1 MSFLPKLKKAA
12 KAALPYAIL
21 ALPLVLMD
29 LFIRVLTGF
38 VNYFH
43 WLMLLPSILFSV
55 LWIGLIVTVTTNLR
69 HTIGRIVY
77 AVIFGLF
84 FIVFFANA
92 IYFPYTGFFF
102 SVKLLSMA
110 GEGSSYVWSTLINT
124 NPLIYV
130 YCLLVLAS
138 AVLAFLK
145 FPKKKQWDTKPL
157 LLAVVIFLLAHSI
170 TPFLYG
176 KAYDTLRW
184 DAWRNPRNIYNNYN
198 DSNKSIKI
206 SGFFEY
212 CIRDIHKTLFAQ
224 APVRTPEESDI
235 LDDVHKDTSIHQ
247 ANDYTGLLAGK
258 NVIFLQL
265 EGMDSWLITPEDTP
279 NLYKLMGESLSFSQH
294 YSYYTGGGSTFNS
307 ELAVNTGFITPI
319 SYFQNPYSF
328 TSNLYP
334 YSLPK
339 LFKAQGYR
347 ANAFHMN
354 TGEYYSRKLNYLNW
368 GYDNYYG
375 LLDLEKY
382 KDASFELDRELIL
395 NPEFYE
401 AMFRGE
407 GPFLH
412 YIITYT
418 PHTPFTVEDG
428 KGLLLA
434 QEKYGTNIPKL
445 TEEECARLYAGETD
459 NMVGLMLEALEENG
473 LLENTVIVAFADHYL
488 YTLSDKTIL
497 EQYKEVGSNLINQTP
512 FFIWSKNLPA
522 QQVEKVNAQIDILP
536 TVLNLFGIEYHD
548 DSYIGQD
555 ILAGNFPGY
564 VFFSD
569 YSWFDGTFYVENGEV
584 AGEEQPDTEYII
596 EISTRISQLILK
608 NDLIQKY
615 DYFRELEEQKTST
628 N

>member
-1 MSFLPKLKKAA
+1 MPKLKKAT

-29 LFIRVLTGF
+29 LFIRILTGY

-43 WLMLLPSILFSV
+43 WRMLLPSILFSV
-55 LWIGLIVTVTTNLR
+55 LWIGLIVAVTANLR

-77 AVIFGLF
+77 AVLFSLF
-84 FIVFFANA
+84 FIFFFANA
-92 IYFPYTGFFF
+92 VYFPYTDFFF
-102 SVKLLSMA
+102 SVKLLALA
-110 GEGSSYVWSTLINT
+110 GEGSAYIWSTILST
-124 NPLIYV
+124 NPLTYLS
-130 YCLLVLAS
+130 CLWVLAS
-138 AVLAFLK
+138 AVFAFLK
-145 FPKKKQWDTKPL
+145 FPKKAQWDPKPI

-170 TPFLYG
+170 TPFFYG
-176 KAYDTLRW
+176 KAYDTLQW
-184 DAWRNPRNIYNNYN
+184 DAWRNPRNIYNNFN
-198 DSNKSIKI
+198 DSNKSMKI

-212 CIRDIHKTLFAQ
+212 CIRDIHKTLFIQ
-224 APVRTPEESDI
+224 TPVRTPEESEI
-235 LDDVHKDTSIHQ
+235 LDDVHTDSSIHQ
-247 ANDYTGLLAGK
+247 ANEHTGLLAGK

-319 SYFQNPYSF
+319 TYFQNPYAF
-328 TSNLYP
+328 TANLYP

-339 LFKAQGYR
+339 IFKEQGYR
-347 ANAFHMN
+347 VNAFHMN

-395 NPEFYE
+395 NPDFYE
-401 AMFRGE
+401 AMFQGS

-418 PHTPFTVEDG
+418 PHTPFTVTEG

-434 QEKYGTNIPKL
+434 QEKYGASIPKL

-459 NMVGLMLEALEENG
+459 RMVGLMLEALEENG

-497 EQYKEVGSNLINQTP
+497 EQYKEVDNNLINQTP
-512 FFIWSKNLPA
+512 FFIWSKTLPA
-522 QQVEKVNAQIDILP
+522 REVTKVNSQIDILP
-536 TVLNLFGIEYHD
+536 TVLNLFGVKYHD
-548 DSYIGQD
+548 EHYIGQD
-555 ILAGNFPGY
+555 ILADSHPGY

-596 EISTRISQLILK
+596 ETSTRISQLILK

-615 DYFRELEEQKTST
+615 DYFRELAEQETPTS
-628 N
+628 